1 MKIRYTDLIPC
12 QEDLFKLYDD
22 EGWNDF
28 LKLPKEALHQAM
40 IQSWYVVSAY
50 DENQLIGTGR
60 IISDGIM
67 NAYLCGVVVHP
78 SYRNQGIGS
87 EIVQQL
93 VKKSH
98 KANLHIQ
105 LFSEEENVP
114 YYEKLGFEKF
124 ALGLKGKR

>member
-1 MKIRYTDLIPC
+1 L
-12 QEDLFKLYDD
+12 
-22 EGWNDF
+22 
-28 LKLPKEALHQAM
+28 
-40 IQSWYVVSAY
+40 
-50 DENQLIGTGR
+50 
-60 IISDGIM
+60 

>member
-50 DENQLIGTGR
+50 DENQLIECLSLWCR
-60 IISDGIM
+60 CSPK
-67 NAYLCGVVVHP
+67 L
-78 SYRNQGIGS
+78 S
-87 EIVQQL
+87 E
-93 VKKSH
+93 SRDW
-98 KANLHIQ
+98 
-105 LFSEEENVP
+105 E
-114 YYEKLGFEKF
+114 
-124 ALGLKGKR
+124 